1 MYAGGC
7 SSTAATAAAA
17 AAAVTSR
24 SGGATATGRVEAAS
38 RVAPHPSPLPTPNG
52 SSALSL
58 AARRSVRAASMGK
71 PARAQVCTAQPSRSA
86 HVSSRIATAAAWQ
99 PGGISGD
106 PGDLQR
112 RWAPSQSTCARMAAD
127 RAMQARS
134 RSRCAKRGS
143 VVALAMATTSMFGVH
158 SLSTLQPPSAA
169 ATAKTHSRWSEKVP
183 QRGSVAGSGG
193 QRPAESGGP
202 LGGCGGGCGGRGSG
216 LDIGGGGGAGLSSSA
231 RRSMGC
237 GCRSANRRSSRVV
250 CRAIEA

>member
-1 MYAGGC
+1 MN
-7 SSTAATAAAA
+7 AAS
-17 AAAVTSR
+17 SR
-24 SGGATATGRVEAAS
+24 SHCLYSLTVQQVDTATGQVEAAS
-38 RVAPHPSPLPTPNG
+38 RVAPHPSPLPMPNG

-58 AARRSVRAASMGK
+58 AARCSVRAASMGK

-112 RWAPSQSTCARMAAD
+112 RWAPSQSTCARIAPD
-127 RAMQARS
+127 RVIQARS
-134 RSRCAKRGS
+134 RSRCAKRRGS
-143 VVALAMATTSMFGVH
+143 VVALAMATVSMFG
-158 SLSTLQPPSAA
+158 AA
-169 ATAKTHSRWSEKVP
+169 DGVVGSATAKTHSRWSEKVP
-183 QRGSVAGSGG
+183 QRGGVAGSGG

-216 LDIGGGGGAGLSSSA
+216 LDVGGGGAGLSSSA

-237 GCRSANRRSSRVV
+237 GCRSANCRSSRVV